1 MSDWDLLHPNV
12 SQIVVKKGWNPTPIQ
27 KNSIPAIL
35 EGNDVLLIA
44 PTGSGKT
51 LSFAIPM
58 VHGIL
63 EDFEKE
69 SLVKTEDESCEETS
83 EKTCLTDSMPE
94 SGEYFQFYE
103 KIIQFSFS
111 QIFFKVFTR
120 ATNNAT

>member
-51 LSFAIPM
+51 ESAALPLLSMA
-58 VHGIL
+58 
-63 EDFEKE
+63 
-69 SLVKTEDESCEETS
+69 TS
-83 EKTCLTDSMPE
+83 EKWNESCIVYVTPLRALNRDIDRRLPE
-94 SGEYFQFYE
+94 L
-103 KIIQFSFS
+103 
-111 QIFFKVFTR
+111 FKPL
-120 ATNNAT
+120 NLSLIHI